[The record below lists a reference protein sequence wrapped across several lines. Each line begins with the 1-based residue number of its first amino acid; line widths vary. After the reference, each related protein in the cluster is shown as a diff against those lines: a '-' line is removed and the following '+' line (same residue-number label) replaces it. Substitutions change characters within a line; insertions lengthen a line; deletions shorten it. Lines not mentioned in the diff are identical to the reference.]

1 MTDSAKRP
9 TTSPLSSG
17 LKLLRLLTAISETTE
32 PFRIAD
38 LAREVDTTRAEVHR
52 QVVTL
57 AAGGWL
63 TRLADGRYALT
74 MRAAHLGNAA
84 MAHAGLFD
92 RAATLIAE
100 LAERVGEAAS
110 LAVLDEGT
118 MRIVQ
123 RAEPG
128 RALYA
133 TVSLGSRMAVW
144 SSASGRALIAHAN
157 SEVIARLTEDGV
169 QLPTPAELAAIR
181 EQGYAVSVDEP
192 GDDLLAVAVHVG
204 PDSHHATGAL
214 SVVGPHDRVKVPETV
229 AALRQT
235 ANGINRLL
243 QRSRTFGEE
252 PLTDYSRQRT
262 AGQTTL

>member
-1 MTDSAKRP
+1 MADVGNQP

-17 LKLLRLLTAISETTE
+17 LKLLRLLAAISETTE

-38 LAREVDTTRAEVHR
+38 LARDVGATRAEVHR

-57 AAGGWL
+57 ATGGWL
-63 TRLADGRYALT
+63 SRRPDGRYALT

-84 MAHAGLFD
+84 MAHSGLFD

-100 LAERVGEAAS
+100 LAEKVGEAAS
-110 LAVLDEGT
+110 LAVLDEDT

-133 TVSLGSRMAVW
+133 TVSLGSRMPVW

-157 SEVIARLTEDGV
+157 SEVIARLTGDGV
-169 QLPTPAELAAIR
+169 QLPAPAELAAVR

-192 GDDLLAVAVHVG
+192 GDDLLAVAVPVG
-204 PDSHHATGAL
+204 PDAHRATGAL
-214 SVVGPHDRVKVPETV
+214 SVVGPQERVKVAEAV
-229 AALRQT
+229 AALRHT
-235 ANGINRLL
+235 SIGINRLL
-243 QRSRTFGEE
+243 QRSQTFGEE
-252 PLTDYSRQRT
+252 PI
-262 AGQTTL
+262 